1 LQDLTPSAGYYRIR
15 VMKILA
21 LETSTDYCSCALWCD
36 GEAEQRGQLAQQKHS
51 ELLLPM
57 VSDLLHSASLGVR
70 DLDGIAFG
78 AGPGSFTGLRIACG
92 VAQGLAFAA
101 GLPVAGVCTLEA
113 MALAADSSKVITA
126 LDARM
131 GQIYVATYIA
141 AGDSVRATEAPQL
154 CDPQDAPAL
163 TGSGWTAVGNG
174 FAAYRSVLNARYG
187 AQLGA
192 VNADVFP
199 QAVDVAKL
207 AARILAAGAG
217 VPADQATPFYLRD
230 KVALTSHEQQAKR

>member
-1 LQDLTPSAGYYRIR
+1 
-15 VMKILA
+15 MKILA

-36 GEAEQRGQLAQQKHS
+36 GEAEQRGQLAQQRHS

-57 VSDLLHSASLGVR
+57 VSDLLNSASLRVR

-101 GLPVAGVCTLEA
+101 GLQVAGVCTLEA
-113 MALAADSSKVITA
+113 MALAANSSKVIAA

-141 AGDSVRATEAPQL
+141 TDESVRAAEAPRL
-154 CDPQDAPAL
+154 CDPDDAPLL

-174 FAAYRSVLNARYG
+174 FAAYRAVLQARYG
-187 AQLGA
+187 TQLA
-192 VNADVFP
+192 VVNADVFP
-199 QAVDVAKL
+199 QAIEVAKL
-207 AARILAAGAG
+207 AVRIFASGAG